1 MSVRPRSPRKR
12 TTLHTPQAPAVEISV
27 ETPLWASH
35 PGVKTMVRRA
45 IAEAAAKVA
54 TVRGEVSI
62 VLTSDAAI
70 RALNRTWRRK
80 DAPTNVLSFPAPFF
94 TASAASPASRR
105 ARAAA
110 PPDPRGAGGTAA
122 PPAATAGGGK
132 RPPRHFGDV
141 VIAYETAAREAV
153 AEGKSL
159 RNHVAHLAVHGFLHL
174 LGYDHETDAEAAAME
189 QLEVA
194 VLKRLA
200 VSDPYVARGA
210 KG

>member
-1 MSVRPRSPRKR
+1 MSVRPRSPRQR
-12 TTLHTPQAPAVEISV
+12 TMLHTPQAPAVEISV
-27 ETPLWASH
+27 ETSLWVSH
-35 PGVKTMVRRA
+35 RGVKRMVRRA
-45 IAEAAAKVA
+45 IAEAAAKAA
-54 TVRGEVSI
+54 TGHGEVSI

-80 DAPTNVLSFPAPFF
+80 DAPTNVLSFPAPSF
-94 TASAASPASRR
+94 ASPAASPGSRR
-105 ARAAA
+105 ARAVALPSLRGTGA
-110 PPDPRGAGGTAA
+110 PSP
-122 PPAATAGGGK
+122 ATAGGGK
-132 RPPRHFGDV
+132 RPPRHFGDI
-141 VIAYETAAREAV
+141 VIAYETTAREAL

-174 LGYDHETDAEAAAME
+174 LGYDHATAAEAAAME
-189 QLEVA
+189 RLEVA

>member
-1 MSVRPRSPRKR
+1 M
-12 TTLHTPQAPAVEISV
+12 LHTPRAPAVEIRV

-35 PGVKTMVRRA
+35 RGVKTMVRRA
-45 IAEAAAKVA
+45 IAEAAAKAA
-54 TVRGEVSI
+54 TVHGEVSI

-80 DAPTNVLSFPAPFF
+80 DTPTNVLSFPAPFF
-94 TASAASPASRR
+94 AASAAPAASQR
-105 ARAAA
+105 ARAVAR
-110 PPDPRGAGGTAA
+110 PSPRGAGGTLA
-122 PPAATAGGGK
+122 PSPASPGGGK
-132 RPPRHFGDV
+132 RPRRHFGDI
-141 VIAYETAAREAV
+141 VIAYETTAREAV

-174 LGYDHETDAEAAAME
+174 LGYDHATDVEAAAME
-189 QLEVA
+189 RLEIA